1 MGLGALL
8 VTVQGLL
15 PSHEQEP
22 YGVSPASQVLHVE
35 FIQRLVAVN
44 PVQGLPHGKAFLRD
58 PLHAS
63 QRDCQSRWAFPR
75 SFRSR
80 GRSRRV
86 KPNEGPLDK
95 SRQASSPTPGRAR
108 TARRSEAEQRPDPP
122 QWDSGCVAR
131 LREVAPPNGSSQ
143 ACKIYTLTLHHL
155 MASRAGFPLAPQQ
168 D

>member
-44 PVQGLPHGKAFLRD
+44 PVQGLPHGTKILRD

-80 GRSRRV
+80 GRSHRV

-95 SRQASSPTPGRAR
+95 VQASFLTDPWAGHNRLWIRGGATILPTAMGFGVRCPTP
-108 TARRSEAEQRPDPP
+108 
-122 QWDSGCVAR
+122 
-131 LREVAPPNGSSQ
+131 
-143 ACKIYTLTLHHL
+143 
-155 MASRAGFPLAPQQ
+155 
-168 D
+168 